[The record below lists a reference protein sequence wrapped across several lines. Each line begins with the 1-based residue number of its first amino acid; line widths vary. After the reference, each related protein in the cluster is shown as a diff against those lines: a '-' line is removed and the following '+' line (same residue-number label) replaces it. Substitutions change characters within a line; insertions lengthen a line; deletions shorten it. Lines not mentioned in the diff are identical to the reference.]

1 MNFIERHDLISA
13 TLENL
18 VVEIK
23 KPRSKSILVSTWYR
37 PPDSPTSYFSE
48 FEKMI
53 GLMDAE
59 NLEYFLLGDLNIDC
73 LPTNNSPNRDK
84 ITEIFDI
91 YGLEQMI
98 NEPTRITDKSSTL
111 IDLCITNSPTNVVN
125 SSVLHLSISDHSLV
139 YMVRKTHY
147 KSNGARIVEV
157 RSLKNFSRE
166 NFLRDIELKQWS
178 NVHCSDDPNE
188 MWATWKTMLMKTI
201 DKHAPC
207 RSRRTGKKR
216 SSWITNDLKRQMFKR
231 DYLKKKAISS
241 KDPQAWHEYRQSRN
255 HVNNEIKKAK
265 ISYFTT
271 NLDLHKGNMKKTWK
285 LINEVSSKR
294 LSKTKKISETRMGEE
309 VITSPTEISEAFNNY
324 FSTVGSNLASDIALT
339 EYGPEYYLEPT
350 HSIFSLKTPT
360 VDTVYKL
367 LTKIDEKK
375 SVGLDNIPNKLLKIA
390 ADVIAPSLTAIFTAS
405 INTGIFPQ
413 EWKESRVSPVYKSGA
428 RNDPSN
434 YRPISVIPV
443 IAKIFEKIVYEQLY
457 EYLNNYNLLTTCQ
470 SGFRSLHSTLTALV
484 EATNSWS
491 VNIDTGLVNGVVF
504 IDLKKAFDTID
515 HNIILKK
522 LGNYGVDLNSLKW
535 FESYLTKRTQKC
547 RVSDHLSSSNPVNCG
562 VPQGSNLGPLL
573 FLVYINDLPNCLN
586 CTIPRMFA
594 DDTSVSYAAK
604 SMDELQNII
613 NSELENLHKWL
624 NTNKLS
630 LNIAKTK
637 FMIIGS
643 RQRISAMDNRIT
655 IEINDCEVEKV
666 D

>member
-1 MNFIERHDLISA
+1 MGHPVYIRSNLNFIERYDLISE

-18 VVEIK
+18 IVEIK

-37 PPDSPTSYFSE
+37 PPDSPISHFSE

-73 LPTNNSPNRDK
+73 LSTNNSPNRDK

-98 NEPTRITDKSSTL
+98 NEPTRITDKSSTV
-111 IDLCITNSPTNVVN
+111 IDLCITNSPANVVN
-125 SSVLHLSISDHSLV
+125 SGVLHLSISDHSLV
-139 YMVRKTHY
+139 YMVRKAHY
-147 KSNGARIVEV
+147 KRNGSRIVEF

-166 NFLRDIELKQWS
+166 NFLRDLELKQWS
-178 NVHCSDDPNE
+178 NVHCFEDPNE
-188 MWATWKTMLMKTI
+188 MWATWKSMLMETI

-207 RSRRTGKKR
+207 RSRRIGKKR

-241 KDPQAWHEYRQSRN
+241 EDPQPWHEYRQSRN

-265 ISYFTT
+265 TSYFTT
-271 NLDLHKGNMKKTWK
+271 NLDLHKGNMNKTWK
-285 LINEVSSKR
+285 IINEVSSKH
-294 LSKTKKISETRMGEE
+294 LSKPKKLSEIRTGEQ
-309 VITSPTEISEAFNNY
+309 VITSPIEIAEAFNNY
-324 FSTVGSNLASDIALT
+324 FSTVGSNLASDIPLT
-339 EYGPEYYLEPT
+339 KYGPEYYLEPT
-350 HSIFSLKTPT
+350 HSIFSLKPPT
-360 VDTVYKL
+360 VDTVHKL
-367 LTKIDEKK
+367 LRKIDEKK
-375 SVGLDNIPNKLLKIA
+375 SVGLDNILNKLLKIA
-390 ADVIAPSLTAIFTAS
+390 ADVVAPPLTAIFTAS

-443 IAKIFEKIVYEQLY
+443 IAKLFEKIVYEQLY

-484 EATNSWS
+484 EAKNSWS
-491 VNIDTGLVNGVVF
+491 VNIDNGLVNGVVF

-535 FESYLTKRTQKC
+535 FESYLTNRIQKC
-547 RVSDHLSSSNPVNCG
+547 RVNDHLSSSNPVNCG

-573 FLVYINDLPNCLN
+573 FLVYING
-586 CTIPRMFA
+586 
-594 DDTSVSYAAK
+594 
-604 SMDELQNII
+604 
-613 NSELENLHKWL
+613 H
-624 NTNKLS
+624 
-630 LNIAKTK
+630 
-637 FMIIGS
+637 
-643 RQRISAMDNRIT
+643 
-655 IEINDCEVEKV
+655 
-666 D
+666 